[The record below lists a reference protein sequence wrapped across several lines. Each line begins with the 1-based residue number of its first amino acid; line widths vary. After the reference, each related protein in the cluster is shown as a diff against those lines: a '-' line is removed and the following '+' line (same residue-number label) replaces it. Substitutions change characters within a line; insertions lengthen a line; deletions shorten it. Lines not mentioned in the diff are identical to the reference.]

1 MSENSAAVMQAMF
14 GVQSG
19 TGATGLGSLGR
30 ESRQVKYWK
39 KPDGWVAVGPTRQTD
54 GPEYLRYLENKKYKP
69 LPDSYGVEVVGKP
82 AAMGGT
88 MMNANGRTRLLNFI
102 NNGGLDAVDND
113 GEYGKPGEYL
123 LPREQLIVMGMHRKP
138 EVVAKRPDLAGI
150 VDVECPYG
158 CIDQE
163 TSKPRLF
170 AYQEWCDQHVVAVH
184 KDAIASEAV
193 GRTIAKAMEKQ
204 SAGDPAQIAAIVA
217 AVMAALNP
225 VQTAAVASV
234 AVENDIVEYDETAE
248 GPIGENI
255 VVPTTPEPVAT
266 PQPQFDIDSA
276 SRQDVMAFAK
286 RLGIPPHPAGL
297 KATGDEWKEYVKGQL
312 AS

>member
-1 MSENSAAVMQAMF
+1 MSEDNAAVMQAMF
-14 GVQSG
+14 GVKSG
-19 TGATGLGSLGR
+19 TGSVALGSLGR

-39 KPDGWVAVGPTRQTD
+39 KPDGWVTTGPTRQTD
-54 GPEYLRYLENKKYKP
+54 GPEYLRYLENKQYKP

-82 AAMGGT
+82 ASQGGS
-88 MMNANGRTRLLNFI
+88 MMNSNGHTRLLKFI
-102 NNGGLDAVDND
+102 DAGGIDAVDET
-113 GEYGKPGEYL
+113 GEFGKPGEYL

-138 EVVAKRPDLAGI
+138 DIVAKRPDLVGI

-158 CIDQE
+158 CIDQA

-204 SAGDPAQIAAIVA
+204 SGGADTTQIAAIVA
-217 AVMAALNP
+217 AVMAAMNP
-225 VQTAAVASV
+225 VQTAAVAAV
-234 AVENDIVEYDETAE
+234 AVENDLVEYEEDVEVD
-248 GPIGENI
+248 GVVGENI
-255 VVPTTPEPVAT
+255 VAPTSTTPS
-266 PQPQFDIDSA
+266 QPPFDIDNA
-276 SRQDVMAFAK
+276 RRPDMMAFAK
-286 RLGIPPHPAGL
+286 TMGFKTLPLSANADAWRVYL
-297 KATGDEWKEYVKGQL
+297 KEQL